1 MNTHDKI
8 YVAGHR
14 GLVGSAIV
22 RRLQAGGYDNI
33 IVLGHAELDLTRQS
47 EVEAFFEQEEPDYV
61 FLAAARVGGI
71 GANSYYPAEF
81 FYENMAIALNVINA
95 SWKNG
100 VKKLLNLGSSC
111 IYPKMAPQPLK
122 EEYLLTGP
130 LEPTNEG
137 YAMAKIAAIK
147 MCTHY
152 NNEYGT
158 NYISLM
164 PTNLYGPGDNYDL
177 FTSHVLPAMI
187 RKIHEAKT
195 SGQPVVLWGN
205 GSPYR
210 EFLHVDDCAEA
221 SVMLMERYDYKDI
234 GELINIG
241 SGQELNIRQLAE
253 MIADVEGFQGEIQWI
268 RVAQRHAAK
277 ILDSSRLFALG
288 WKPKIGL
295 REGIER
301 AYQEFLSFNTENR
314 R

>member
-22 RRLQAGGYDNI
+22 RRLKAGGYDNI

-47 EVEAFFEQEEPDYV
+47 EVEAFFEREEPDYV

-130 LEPTNEG
+130 LEPTNE
-137 YAMAKIAAIK
+137 AM
-147 MCTHY
+147 
-152 NNEYGT
+152 
-158 NYISLM
+158 
-164 PTNLYGPGDNYDL
+164 
-177 FTSHVLPAMI
+177 
-187 RKIHEAKT
+187 
-195 SGQPVVLWGN
+195 
-205 GSPYR
+205 
-210 EFLHVDDCAEA
+210 
-221 SVMLMERYDYKDI
+221 
-234 GELINIG
+234 
-241 SGQELNIRQLAE
+241 
-253 MIADVEGFQGEIQWI
+253 
-268 RVAQRHAAK
+268 
-277 ILDSSRLFALG
+277 
-288 WKPKIGL
+288 
-295 REGIER
+295 
-301 AYQEFLSFNTENR
+301 LSQK
-314 R
+314 